1 MKARLS
7 FRFRRD
13 GFTRTDLL
21 AGVAVLTLLAAVV
34 WIPVTMAG
42 EKARLARCLGNLREV
57 NRACAQFAAE
67 HDQTL
72 PGPVESPGEFQ
83 WFYKEQVKSY
93 AGLRGAS
100 TAQDSL
106 FACPDDRGYT
116 DPKPFHQSER
126 FDFGSYP
133 FNGVLL
139 PGVPNIAGWRLSEIR
154 EPARTLQVME
164 WTAHGPLSWHRS
176 RTGRRNAPFYNDA
189 ESVVGYVDGRA
200 ALIPIHYDGFNA
212 AYTRDPLPGYAYR
225 YSGR

>member
-1 MKARLS
+1 MRILGS
-7 FRFRRD
+7 RRKKTD

-21 AGVAVLTLLAAVV
+21 AAVAVSTVLAALA
-34 WIPVTMAG
+34 WIPATLAR
-42 EKARLARCLGNLREV
+42 EKAGQERCLGNLREV
-57 NRACAQFAAE
+57 GRACAQFATD

-72 PGPVESPGEFQ
+72 PGPAESSGEFQ
-83 WFYKEQVKSY
+83 WFYKEQVKGY
-93 AGLRGAS
+93 LGLRGTS
-100 TAQDSL
+100 SAQDTR
-106 FACPDDRGYT
+106 FACPADRGYT

-139 PGVPNIAGWRLSEIR
+139 PGVPNIAGWRIAAIR

-189 ESVVGYVDGRA
+189 ESVVGFVDGHA

-212 AYTRDPLPGYAYR
+212 AYTRDPVPGYAYR

>member
-1 MKARLS
+1 VNLRPVSSGARK
-7 FRFRRD
+7 

-21 AGVAVLTLLAAVV
+21 AAVAVLTLLAAVV

-42 EKARLARCLGNLREV
+42 DKARLARCLGNLREV
-57 NRACAQFAAE
+57 NRACAQFATD

-83 WFYKEQVKSY
+83 WFYKEQVKGY
-93 AGLRGAS
+93 VGLRGAS
-100 TAQDSL
+100 SAQDTL

-116 DPKPFHQSER
+116 DPRPFHQTDR

-154 EPARTLQVME
+154 EPGRTLQVME

-176 RTGRRNAPFYNDA
+176 RTGRRNAPFYNNA
-189 ESVVGYVDGRA
+189 ESVVGFIDGHA
-200 ALIPIHYDGFNA
+200 GLIPIHYDGFNA